1 MVNKPK
7 KNKTT
12 KHTIL
17 CPQFIISE
25 VKSAYYAH
33 NMNVHVKGIVF
44 SDRGADGRTP
54 ICDVSA
60 RFSEDIFAYWEDKAN
75 GIICISHCEPGY
87 DILAPKNM
95 DEFFSGIDDV
105 MFLDVSHLNVSKSE
119 NLKTCFIGFS
129 TKYKGE
135 RKRIKGLECWES

>member
-1 MVNKPK
+1 MVYTPK

-33 NMNVHVKGIVF
+33 NMNVCIKGIVF

-60 RFSEDIFAYWEDKAN
+60 RFSEDIFAYWEDKTN
-75 GIICISHCEPGY
+75 GIICISHCEQGY

>member
-1 MVNKPK
+1 MVYTLK

-25 VKSAYYAH
+25 VKSSYYAN
-33 NMNVHVKGIVF
+33 NMNVCIKGIVF

-60 RFSEDIFAYWEDKAN
+60 RFSKDIFAYWEDKAN
-75 GIICISHCEPGY
+75 GIICVSHCEPGY

>member
-1 MVNKPK
+1 MVYKPK

-33 NMNVHVKGIVF
+33 NMNVTVKGIVF
-44 SDRGADGRTP
+44 SDKGADGRTP

-60 RFSEDIFAYWEDKAN
+60 RFSEDIFAYWEDKTN
-75 GIICISHCEPGY
+75 GIICISHYEPGY

-95 DEFFSGIDDV
+95 DRFFSGIDDV
-105 MFLDVSHLNVSKSE
+105 TYLDVSHLNVSKSE

-129 TKYKGE
+129 MNYKGE
-135 RKRIKGLECWES
+135 RKTIKGLECWES

>member
-1 MVNKPK
+1 MVYKPK
-7 KNKTT
+7 KNKIT

-33 NMNVHVKGIVF
+33 NMYVDVKGIVF

-54 ICDVSA
+54 ICDVST

-75 GIICISHCEPGY
+75 GIICVSHCEPGY

-135 RKRIKGLECWES
+135 IKRIKGLECWES